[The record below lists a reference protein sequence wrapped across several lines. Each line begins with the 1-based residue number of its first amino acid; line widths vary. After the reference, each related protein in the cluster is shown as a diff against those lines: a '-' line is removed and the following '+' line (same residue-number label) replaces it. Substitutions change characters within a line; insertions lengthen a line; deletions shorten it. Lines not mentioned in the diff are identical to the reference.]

1 MSMIS
6 KQKEKQ
12 QLRFACGA
20 LLCSLVCVHHASAQT
35 ITKPLN
41 SYRVGDEITR
51 LRVPYVEPGSKGENC
66 IWEYDGSVSN
76 AKECKLTVSTEN
88 GAIICLENHN
98 LYHYSIKGDSLVS
111 NGFENRT
118 TRLDYLSGQPVLKYP
133 FAYGDSI
140 GGYYCGKGVYSD
152 RLALFV
158 WGKSYTVA
166 DGKGVLVNGNDT
178 LRNIV
183 RTHQHI
189 EFRRKTPVV
198 SQSGGINLYDS
209 EDSIKAAMDSISA
222 GMSEDRYRWYMA
234 GYRYPVMES
243 VSYSRITADG
253 TEPYSSMTYMFLP
266 DEQKATLQPDRENE
280 HVREALASNGGG
292 NTGENQADNFPVDL
306 SDIEAG
312 ADGKSISFS
321 YNLSES
327 GSVSFCVYD
336 SNSRLISSVSHG
348 SQPEGT
354 YTEHLTL
361 KCAPNGSVMLHTIV
375 NGQSK
380 IVKVKM

>member
-1 MSMIS
+1 MNKTLKKHDHLIKVLMTFGCICAVQSA
-6 KQKEKQ
+6 E
-12 QLRFACGA
+12 
-20 LLCSLVCVHHASAQT
+20 AQT

-41 SYRVGDEITR
+41 SYRGGDEITR
-51 LRVPYVEPGSKGENC
+51 LRVPYVEPGNKGENC

-76 AKECKLTVSTEN
+76 AKECKQSVSTEN
-88 GAIICLENHN
+88 GAITCLENHN
-98 LYHYSIKGDSLVS
+98 LYHYSMKGDSLVS

-166 DGKGVLVNGNDT
+166 DAKGVLVNGNDT

-183 RTHQHI
+183 RTHQHV

-198 SQSGGINLYDS
+198 SQSSGINLYDS
-209 EDSIKAAMDSISA
+209 EDSIKAAIDSISA
-222 GMSEDRYRWYMA
+222 GMTEDRYRWYMA

-243 VSYSRITADG
+243 ISYYRLTADG

-266 DEQKATLQPDRENE
+266 DEQKATLQPDKDNE
-280 HVREALASNGGG
+280 RVREQLAENAEG
-292 NTGENQADNFPVDL
+292 NPSGDAADKFPVEL
-306 SDIEAG
+306 SDIESG
-312 ADGKSISFS
+312 ADGKSISFN
-321 YNLSES
+321 YTLSEG

-336 SNSRLISSVSHG
+336 SNSRLISAVTHG

-354 YTEHLTL
+354 YTEHLAL

-380 IVKVKM
+380 IVKIKM

>member
-1 MSMIS
+1 MNKTLKKHDHLIKVLMIFGCICAVQS
-6 KQKEKQ
+6 AE
-12 QLRFACGA
+12 
-20 LLCSLVCVHHASAQT
+20 AQT
-35 ITKPLN
+35 ITKSLN
-41 SYRVGDEITR
+41 SYRGGDEITR

-76 AKECKLTVSTEN
+76 AKECKLSVNVDSS
-88 GAIICLENHN
+88 AITCLENHN
-98 LYHYSIKGDSLVS
+98 LYHYSMKGDSLMN

-166 DGKGVLVNGNDT
+166 DAKGVLVNGNDT

-198 SQSGGINLYDS
+198 SQSGGIYLYDS
-209 EDSIKAAMDSISA
+209 EDSIKAAIDSISA
-222 GMSEDRYRWYMA
+222 GMTEDRYRWYMA

-266 DEQKATLQPDRENE
+266 DEQKATLQPDKDNE
-280 HVREALASNGGG
+280 RVREQLAENAEG
-292 NTGENQADNFPVDL
+292 NPSGDATDKFPVEL
-306 SDIEAG
+306 SDIESG

-321 YNLSES
+321 YTLSEG

-354 YTEHLTL
+354 YTEHLAL

>member
-1 MSMIS
+1 MIS

-12 QLRFACGA
+12 QLRLACGA

-35 ITKPLN
+35 ITRPLN
-41 SYRVGDEITR
+41 SYRGGDEITR

-76 AKECKLTVSTEN
+76 AKECKQAVSAEN
-88 GAIICLENHN
+88 GTITCLENHN
-98 LYHYSIKGDSLVS
+98 LYHYSMKGDSLVS

-118 TRLDYLSGQPVLKYP
+118 TRLDYLNGQPVLKYP

-166 DGKGVLVNGNDT
+166 DAKGVLVNGNDT

-183 RTHQHI
+183 RTHQHV

-198 SQSGGINLYDS
+198 SQSGGIYLYDS
-209 EDSIKAAMDSISA
+209 EDSIKAAIDSISA
-222 GMSEDRYRWYMA
+222 GMTEDRYRWYMA

-243 VSYSRITADG
+243 ISYCRLTADG
-253 TEPYSSMTYMFLP
+253 IAEPYSSTTYLFLP
-266 DEQKATLQPDRENE
+266 DEQKATLQPDKDNE
-280 HVREALASNGGG
+280 RVREQLAENADG
-292 NTGENQADNFPVDL
+292 NPSGDAADKFPVEL
-306 SDIEAG
+306 SDIESG

-321 YNLSES
+321 YTLSES
-327 GSVSFCVYD
+327 GSVLFCVYD

>member
-1 MSMIS
+1 MIN
-6 KQKEKQ
+6 KQKQ
-12 QLRFACGA
+12 QLRLACGA

-35 ITKPLN
+35 ITKSLN
-41 SYRVGDEITR
+41 GYRSGDEITR

-76 AKECKLTVSTEN
+76 AIECKLSVNVDSS
-88 GAIICLENHN
+88 AITCLENHN
-98 LYHYSIKGDSLVS
+98 LYHYSMKGDSLVS

-118 TRLDYLSGQPVLKYP
+118 TRLDYLNGQPVLKYP

-166 DGKGVLVNGNDT
+166 DAKGVLVNGNDT

-183 RTHQHI
+183 RTHQHV

-198 SQSGGINLYDS
+198 SQSGGIRLYDS
-209 EDSIKAAMDSISA
+209 EDSIKAAIDSISA
-222 GMSEDRYRWYMA
+222 GMTEDRYRWYMA

-253 TEPYSSMTYMFLP
+253 TEPYSCMTYLFLP

-280 HVREALASNGGG
+280 RVREALASNGGG
-292 NTGENQADNFPVDL
+292 NTSENQTDNFPVDL

-312 ADGKSISFS
+312 ADGKSVSFS
-321 YNLSES
+321 YTQSTS

-336 SNSRLISSVSHG
+336 SNSRLISAVTHG

-361 KCAPNGSVMLHTIV
+361 KCAPNGSVMLHITI
-375 NGQSK
+375 NGQNKVVK
-380 IVKVKM
+380 IKM

>member
-1 MSMIS
+1 MN
-6 KQKEKQ
+6 KRKQ
-12 QLRFACGA
+12 QLRLACSA
-20 LLCSLVCVHHASAQT
+20 LLCSLVCAHHASAQT
-35 ITKPLN
+35 ITKSLN
-41 SYRVGDEITR
+41 GYRSGDEITR
-51 LRVPYVEPGSKGENC
+51 LRVPYVEPGNKGENC

-76 AKECKLTVSTEN
+76 GKECKLTVSTEN
-88 GAIICLENHN
+88 GAITCLENHN
-98 LYHYSIKGDSLVS
+98 LYHYSMKGDSLVS

-118 TRLDYLSGQPVLKYP
+118 TRLDYLSGLPVLKYP

-166 DGKGVLVNGNDT
+166 DAKGVLVNGNDT

-183 RTHQHI
+183 RTHQHV

-209 EDSIKAAMDSISA
+209 EDSIKAAIDSISA
-222 GMSEDRYRWYMA
+222 GMTEDRYRWYMA

-243 VSYSRITADG
+243 ISYCRLTADG

-280 HVREALASNGGG
+280 RVREALASNGGG
-292 NTGENQADNFPVDL
+292 NISENQTDKFPVEL
-306 SDIEAG
+306 SDIESG
-312 ADGKSISFS
+312 ADGKSISFN
-321 YNLSES
+321 YTLSES